1 MQYPIR
7 TALISVSDKT
17 GLEKLVSFLSE
28 QGIAMISTGGTAK
41 FISALG
47 IKVIDVSEYTGF
59 PEMME
64 GRLKTLHPK
73 IHGGLLAKRSDKKHQ
88 EEAKEHNIRMID
100 LLVVNL
106 YPFEKEASIENIDI
120 GGPAMIRS
128 AAKNHESVVVVTDAG
143 DYETLIQ
150 EIKNNNG
157 ATSIEF
163 RKKMA
168 AKAFSRTAEY
178 DSTIANWF
186 SKDNIFPKKLN
197 ISAKLRY
204 NLSYGENPHQKAA
217 LYISG
222 SDGIANAPQLQGKDL
237 SYNNLND
244 ADAALNLVYSFNDPA
259 CAIIKHANP
268 CGVGIA
274 STISDAYDKALAS
287 DPVSSYGGIIAFN
300 RTLDKVTAN
309 KFAKMFVEVIIAPEI
324 DDAAKEILSLKK
336 NLRILISQKPKS
348 SIQIKSISGGFLTQE
363 DDTKLVT
370 ADQLEIVTEN
380 KPTNSEIKEMLFA
393 FNICK
398 YVKSNAIVITHN
410 GATIGIGAGQTSRV
424 DSVKIAIDKAKEFD
438 HKKYLKESVL
448 ASDAFFPFADGLV
461 IAAEAG
467 VKNVIQP
474 GGSIRDN
481 EVIEAANKYGVAMA
495 FTKERHFRH

>member
-17 GLEKLVSFLSE
+17 GLEKLVRFLAE
-28 QGIAMISTGGTAK
+28 KKIDIISTGGTAK
-41 FISALG
+41 FISSLG

-73 IHGGLLAKRSDKKHQ
+73 IHGGLLAKRGDKKHQ
-88 EEAKEHNIRMID
+88 EEAKDHKIGMID

-128 AAKNHESVVVVTDAG
+128 AAKNHESVAVVVDTS

-150 EIKNNNG
+150 EIKNNNC

-163 RKKMA
+163 RKKLA
-168 AKAFSRTAEY
+168 AKAFARTAEY
-178 DSTIANWF
+178 DSMIASWF
-186 SKDNIFPKKLN
+186 NKDTLFPEKLN
-197 ISAKLRY
+197 IRAKLKS

-244 ADAALNLVYSFNDPA
+244 ADAAASLVYSFNEPA

-274 STISDAYDKALAS
+274 GTISDAYDKALAS
-287 DPVSSYGGIIAFN
+287 DPVSSYGSIIAFN
-300 RTLDKVTAN
+300 RALDKVTAN

-324 DDAAKEILSLKK
+324 DDTAKEILSSKK
-336 NLRILISQKPKS
+336 NLRILISKKPKS

-363 DDTKLVT
+363 DDTKFIT
-370 ADQLEIVTEN
+370 AGQLEIVTKR
-380 KPTNSEIKEMLFA
+380 KPSDSEIKEMLFA

-424 DSVKIAIDKAKEFD
+424 DSVKIAIEKAKEFD
-438 HKKYLKESVL
+438 NKKYLKESVL
-448 ASDAFFPFADGLV
+448 ASDAFFPFSDGLV

-467 VKNVIQP
+467 VKTIIQP

-481 EVIEAANKYGVAMA
+481 EVIEAANKYDVTMA